1 LESYSPPAML
11 PDAGVAGGGPALRK
25 SSKVLG
31 WVLAAMAG
39 GVALAQSAGGD
50 FAITRQ
56 VIAGGGSSAQGGD
69 FGVAATAAQ
78 AAAGISSGGEFT
90 VSGGFHVPAPR
101 GDPLF
106 SDGFEGVLP

>member
-1 LESYSPPAML
+1 MLFSPAML
-11 PDAGVAGGGPALRK
+11 SDPGEVGGGPGLRK

-31 WVLAAMAG
+31 WALAAAAAG
-39 GVALAQSAGGD
+39 NVLAQSAGGD

-56 VIAGGGSSAQGGD
+56 VIAGGGTSAQGGG
-69 FGVAATAAQ
+69 FGLAGTAAQ
-78 AAAGISSGGEFT
+78 ATPGVSGGGDFT
-90 VSGGFHVPAPR
+90 VRGGFHVPVPR

>member
-1 LESYSPPAML
+1 M
-11 PDAGVAGGGPALRK
+11 RK
-25 SSKVLG
+25 TSKVLG
-31 WVLAAMAG
+31 WALATVAG
-39 GVALAQSAGGD
+39 GVALAQSSGGD

-56 VIAGGGSSAQGGD
+56 VIAGGGTSAQGGD
-69 FGVAATAAQ
+69 FGLAATAAQ
-78 AAAGISSGGEFT
+78 SAPGISSGGDFT

>member
-1 LESYSPPAML
+1 M
-11 PDAGVAGGGPALRK
+11 RK

-31 WVLAAMAG
+31 WVVAATAG

-56 VIAGGGSSAQGGD
+56 VIAGGGASAQGGD

-78 AAAGISSGGEFT
+78 ATAGTSSGGEYT
-90 VSGGFHVPAPR
+90 LIGGFHVPVPR

>member
-1 LESYSPPAML
+1 M
-11 PDAGVAGGGPALRK
+11 RK

-31 WVLAAMAG
+31 WVVAATAG

-56 VIAGGGSSAQGGD
+56 VIAGGGTSAQGGD

-78 AAAGISSGGEFT
+78 PARGTSSGGDVT
-90 VSGGFHVPAPR
+90 VRGGFHVPVPR
-101 GDPLF
+101 GDTLF

>member
-1 LESYSPPAML
+1 M
-11 PDAGVAGGGPALRK
+11 RK
-25 SSKVLG
+25 SSKILG
-31 WVLAAMAG
+31 WALAASAG

-56 VIAGGGSSAQGGD
+56 VVAGGGASAQGGD
-69 FGVAATAAQ
+69 FGLAATAAQ
-78 AAAGISSGGEFT
+78 STLGISSGGDFT
-90 VSGGFHVPAPR
+90 VRGGFHVPAPR

>member
-1 LESYSPPAML
+1 M
-11 PDAGVAGGGPALRK
+11 RK

-31 WVLAAMAG
+31 WALAATAG
-39 GVALAQSAGGD
+39 GVALAQSTGGD

-56 VIAGGGSSAQGGD
+56 VIAGGGSSAQGGE

-78 AAAGISSGGEFT
+78 PAVGISSGGDYT
-90 VSGGFHVPAPR
+90 LSGGFHVPVPR